1 MSFSDNP
8 FDANE
13 RGECSILVVDD
24 NHEVLEALRRVLEAH
39 HYRVQCA
46 TTAGEAQRLLLKNP
60 PNLILSDL
68 LMPDKDGFSFY
79 EHVRKSTVLHDIPF
93 IILTGAESP
102 ELRLQAHREGCD
114 DYLLKPIDPDEL
126 LAVVEGK
133 LQRARQ
139 LKEVSARRMQV
150 LHRRIIHTLSHE
162 FRTPLVS
169 IQAGAELLSE
179 RIDAEGDPT
188 AKLVLD
194 AIHEGG
200 KRLQRLVEDFM
211 LLQQLDLGLG
221 QEMPSSRSRAVTGL
235 AHTTEETVENFVAQQ
250 RRGNTTGPV
259 VRMSVVGEEQ
269 IDDVDVVRE
278 YLSDVLLR
286 LLENALKFGGSQAID
301 VTVVLSTPYAEII
314 IRDYGPGFLEDRD
327 AERVFEPFL
336 QIKRDIYEQQGCG
349 VGLTIARFLAQ
360 LNGSELH
367 FSAPQSGPGVE
378 AHIVIQV
385 HGVKTVS
392 VEQPL
397 LEQARRE

>member
-211 LLQQLDLGLG
+211 LLTAA
-221 QEMPSSRSRAVTGL
+221 RSWSGTG
-235 AHTTEETVENFVAQQ
+235 
-250 RRGNTTGPV
+250 
-259 VRMSVVGEEQ
+259 
-269 IDDVDVVRE
+269 
-278 YLSDVLLR
+278 
-286 LLENALKFGGSQAID
+286 NA
-301 VTVVLSTPYAEII
+301 
-314 IRDYGPGFLEDRD
+314 
-327 AERVFEPFL
+327 
-336 QIKRDIYEQQGCG
+336 
-349 VGLTIARFLAQ
+349 FLAE
-360 LNGSELH
+360 S
-367 FSAPQSGPGVE
+367 SGDRIGT
-378 AHIVIQV
+378 HDR
-385 HGVKTVS
+385 GD
-392 VEQPL
+392 
-397 LEQARRE
+397 RRELRRSTAARSHYRAGGENVGSWEKSKSMMSMSCANISPMYCCGYLRMR